1 MDKMK
6 AIPVY
11 MREDELNALRLLKAD
26 MWDEGRVVS
35 ISGMLRELAIEYI
48 RKAKAAVA
56 LSEGREATDAE
67 AGPA

>member
-11 MREDELNALRLLKAD
+11 MREDELNALRLLKTD

-48 RKAKAAVA
+48 RKAKAAIA
-56 LSEGREATDAE
+56 ISEGRDTDDVE
-67 AGPA
+67 AGAA